1 MDIVIVAGETSG
13 DQLAA
18 DLVQQ
23 LRAADPSLRFHGIAG
38 PMMRAAG
45 VNAWF
50 DSQSLAVRGYGEVL
64 TALPRILSIK
74 KQLIAKILALKP
86 ALYIGVDAPDFNLR
100 IERAVKAQG
109 IRTLHYVCPSF
120 WAWRPERAAKFNQS
134 VDHMLCLFPFEP
146 ELLANHNVPATF
158 VGHPLATAELVTA
171 DREKLRSTIEDFSAG
186 STDPIMAVLP
196 GSRVSE
202 LNFHS
207 ELFVNSMNALGTEFP
222 NLRFLVPLVT
232 HETREIFERKLWQ
245 FTPNLAPRVTLLFG
259 HADFALRAADVALVA
274 SGTATLEA
282 AMLDCPQVVSYRISA
297 MTHFIVKRKLTLP
310 YVSLPNILMKERF
323 VTELLQKDATVP
335 AITKAL
341 GDLIRDPVLR
351 ENMQAKYAQI
361 RQSLIPPKAITS
373 PHDASNATQTPGV
386 WAVLQ
391 VLQRA

>member
-18 DLVQQ
+18 DLVTQ
-23 LRAADPSLRFHGIAG
+23 LRAADPTLRFHGIAG
-38 PMMRAAG
+38 PKMRAAG

-74 KQLIAKILALKP
+74 KQLIAKTLALKP

-100 IERAVKAQG
+100 IERALKAQG
-109 IRTLHYVCPSF
+109 LRTMHYVCPSF
-120 WAWRPERAAKFNQS
+120 WAWRPERAAKFNES

-146 ELLANHNVPATF
+146 ELLTQHKVPATF
-158 VGHPLATAELVTA
+158 VGHPLASAELVNA
-171 DREKLRSTIEDFSAG
+171 DREKLRRTIEYFAEGSA
-186 STDPIMAVLP
+186 DPIMAVLP

-207 ELFVNSMNALGTEFP
+207 ELFVNTMNALGTEFP
-222 NLRFLVPLVT
+222 NLRFQVPLAT
-232 HETREIFERKLWQ
+232 RETREIFERTLWQ
-245 FTPNLAPRVTLLFG
+245 FTPNLVPRVTLLFG
-259 HADFALRAADVALVA
+259 HADFALRVADVALVA

-297 MTHFIVKRKLTLP
+297 LTHFIVKRKLTLP

-323 VTELLQKDATVP
+323 IPELLQKDATVP
-335 AITKAL
+335 ALVSAL
-341 GDLIRDPVLR
+341 GDLLRDPNLR
-351 ENMQAKYAQI
+351 KAMQEKYAQI
-361 RQSLIPPKAITS
+361 RSSLIPPG
-373 PHDASNATQTPGV
+373 ASVGAQ
-386 WAVLQ
+386 AVMRL
-391 VLQRA
+391 LARG